1 MIIINKEIVEKS
13 KLTVEQLLVLNSV
26 AVNTCFSATLKEL
39 TEKGLIYK
47 DNNLYKLTLVGQ
59 TLLENLYVIHKE
71 AKNID
76 DRVMYLATEL
86 KKIFP
91 EGKKEGVNM
100 YWAEGKIL
108 IARRLK
114 TFFSKYGYDYT
125 NENILSAARRYV
137 ESFNG
142 NYRLMQLLKY
152 FIFKNKT
159 TNEGWIEYESQLV
172 NFMENANQEI
182 NIKNDWTSGLQ

>member
-26 AVNTCFSATLKEL
+26 SVNTCFSATLKEL

-47 DNNLYKLTLVGQ
+47 DTNLYKLTLVGQ

-100 YWAEGKIL
+100 YWADGKIL

>member
-26 AVNTCFSATLKEL
+26 SVNTCFSATLKEL

>member
-1 MIIINKEIVEKS
+1 M
-13 KLTVEQLLVLNSV
+13 
-26 AVNTCFSATLKEL
+26 
-39 TEKGLIYK
+39 
-47 DNNLYKLTLVGQ
+47 
-59 TLLENLYVIHKE
+59 ENLYVIHKE

-172 NFMENANQEI
+172 NFMENADQEI